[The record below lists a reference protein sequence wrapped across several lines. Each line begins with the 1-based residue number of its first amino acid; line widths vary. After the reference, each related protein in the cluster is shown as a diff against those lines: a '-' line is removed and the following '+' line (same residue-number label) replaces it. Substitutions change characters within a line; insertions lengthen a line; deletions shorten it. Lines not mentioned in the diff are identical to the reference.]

1 MIHNYFGFLGVIS
14 DYLYLCVT
22 NCVKVATNLDIDQK
36 LLDEALKIGGQ
47 KSKKNTVNQALKEFI
62 DKRKQQEILSM
73 FGSVVYE
80 PGYDYKR
87 LRKRK

>member
-1 MIHNYFGFLGVIS
+1 M
-14 DYLYLCVT
+14 
-22 NCVKVATNLDIDQK
+22 ATNLDIDQK

-47 KSKKNTVNQALKEFI
+47 KSKKNTVNKALKEFI
-62 DKRKQQEILSM
+62 ERRRQKEILSM
-73 FGSVVYE
+73 FGSIVYD